1 MFSFL
6 LAIIYLCFVSL
17 GLPDSLLGASWPIIH
32 QEFNIPLSYAGI
44 ISITISFTTIISSLL
59 SDRLTKKFSPS
70 VVTVVSI
77 ILSALALLG
86 FSISNSFIML
96 LVFAIPYGLGAGG
109 VDASL
114 NNYVALHYESKHMS
128 WLHAMWGI
136 GTTISPYIMG
146 YALTVGSG
154 WNQGYLIVSII
165 QFIIAFVVLITLSK
179 WKKNKDNSNTLI

>member
-86 FSISNSFIML
+86 FSISNSFIMFL
-96 LVFAIPYGLGAGG
+96 
-109 VDASL
+109 
-114 NNYVALHYESKHMS
+114 
-128 WLHAMWGI
+128 
-136 GTTISPYIMG
+136 
-146 YALTVGSG
+146 
-154 WNQGYLIVSII
+154 
-165 QFIIAFVVLITLSK
+165 
-179 WKKNKDNSNTLI
+179 